1 MKKTF
6 FILITIFL
14 VLSACTSQQESKKL
28 LEEKCIQCHSL
39 DKSLSENKS
48 LAEWKRTTATMARY
62 SDGAITKK
70 DAEKIAKYLAERNE
84 KN

>member
-6 FILITIFL
+6 FILITIFF

-39 DKSLSENKS
+39 EKSLSKNKS
-48 LAEWKRTTATMARY
+48 LAEWKRTTATMAKY

-70 DAEKIAKYLAERNE
+70 NAEKIAKYLAERNE
-84 KN
+84 NN

>member
-6 FILITIFL
+6 FILITIFF

-39 DKSLSENKS
+39 EKSLSKNKS
-48 LAEWKRTTATMARY
+48 LAEWKRTIETMARY
-62 SDGAITKK
+62 SDGAISKK
-70 DAEKIAKYLAERNE
+70 DIEKIAKYLAERNE
-84 KN
+84 NN

>member
-14 VLSACTSQQESKKL
+14 VLNACTSQQESKKL
-28 LEEKCIQCHSL
+28 FEEKCIRCHSL
-39 DKSLSENKS
+39 EKSLSEKKS
-48 LAEWKRTTATMARY
+48 LAEWKRTTETMARY

-84 KN
+84 NN

>member
-28 LEEKCIQCHSL
+28 FEEKCIQCHSL
-39 DKSLSENKS
+39 ENALSENKS
-48 LAEWKRTTATMARY
+48 LTEWKRAIETMARY
-62 SDGAITKK
+62 SDGAISKK
-70 DAEKIAKYLAERNE
+70 DVEKIAKYLAKRNE
-84 KN
+84 NN

>member
-1 MKKTF
+1 MKETF

-28 LEEKCIQCHSL
+28 FEAKCIQCHSL
-39 DKSLSENKS
+39 EKALSESKS
-48 LAEWKRTTATMARY
+48 LAEWKRTTETMARY

-70 DAEKIAKYLAERNE
+70 DTEKIAKYLVKR
-84 KN
+84 KDG

>member
-14 VLSACTSQQESKKL
+14 VLSACTSQQERKKL
-28 LEEKCIQCHSL
+28 FEEKCIQCHSL
-39 DKSLSENKS
+39 EKSLSENKS
-48 LAEWKRTTATMARY
+48 LAEWKRTIETMARY

-70 DAEKIAKYLAERNE
+70 DVEIIAKYLAERNE
-84 KN
+84 SN